1 MAEVVLDLE
10 KIKHPYSGLGQF
22 CIHLSQAIIK
32 QSDKDFIAAY
42 LPKGNY
48 ELFPS
53 VEKKEWKTYHK
64 LTGVSVKA
72 SIWHSF
78 HQEAVYFPKDR
89 SIKRVL
95 TIHDLNFLDKY
106 KGSKKEKMLKRLQL
120 LVNQSSAI
128 TYISNYT
135 KEIAES
141 NLSLPENTL
150 TKVIYNGVAISKK
163 SKSLKPSWIKGV
175 DPFLFTIGIVGEKKN
190 FHVLVEMMNHLPEL
204 KLYISGKSDSNY
216 AKEIQALI
224 IKNNLSNRVFLTGKI
239 SEGEK
244 IWMYK
249 NCSAFVFPSKN
260 EGFGL
265 PVVEAMNFGKPLILS
280 SFTSLPEIGGDLAS
294 YFYRFSALEMAE
306 VVYNSING
314 HSLDKSR
321 KLIERSRLFDWNNA
335 SKDYLKIYKDLL
347 EEN

>member
-32 QSDKDFIAAY
+32 HSDKGFIAAY

-48 ELFPS
+48 DLFPS
-53 VEKKEWKTYHK
+53 IEKKEWKPYHK

-78 HQEAVYFPKDR
+78 HQEAVYFPKDS

-106 KGSKKEKMLKRLQL
+106 NGSKKEKMLKRLQL

-141 NLSLPENTL
+141 NLILPKKIL
-150 TKVIYNGVAISKK
+150 TKVIYNGVAVSKN
-163 SKSLKPSWIKGV
+163 SMSLKPTWIKGV

-190 FHVLVEMMNHLPEL
+190 FHVLVEIMNHLPEL
-204 KLYISGKSDSNY
+204 KLYICGKKDSNY
-216 AKEIQALI
+216 AKEIQTLI
-224 IKNNLSNRVFLTGKI
+224 IKYKLSSRVFLTGEI

-265 PVVEAMNFGKPLILS
+265 PVVEAMSFGKPLILS

-294 YFYRFSALEMAE
+294 YFKGFLPLEMAKLIRD
-306 VVYNSING
+306 SINN
-314 HSLDKSR
+314 HSKE
-321 KLIERSRLFDWNNA
+321 KAIKIIERSRLFDWNNA
-335 SKDYLKIYKDLL
+335 SIDYLNLYADLL
-347 EEN
+347 KEN